1 MSNLPP
7 SGEIPR
13 GAIRFNTD
21 SNKPELWDGSQWA
34 EFQLS
39 TPNLGRGVDTEPGA
53 RGVFGGGSNPDLS
66 PVDRTT
72 IDYLNISSTGDAQ
85 DFGDLTTG
93 RTNPGCCSSQTRAVW
108 IGGEAPGV
116 NDEIDFV
123 TISST
128 GAAVD
133 WGVNLDT
140 SRRYLMGCGNQTRG
154 IFGGGGTPAATN
166 VIQYITISSAG
177 TRNTFGEL
185 TVDNMVNAGACSN
198 SVKGVFIDG
207 NNITAGRHIQA
218 VNIASTGNSQNFGD
232 VIDDGDASRSCAN
245 TVRGLVVGAGQRNTM
260 EYVTISSLGNS
271 TDFGDLSQAR
281 FGVGATGDKVRAIF
295 GGGWTPTIVNTVDYV
310 QFMSQGNAVDFANLS
325 EARRET
331 GAGSNAH
338 GGL

>member
-1 MSNLPP
+1 MSNLP

-39 TPNLGRGVDTEPGA
+39 SPALGRGADTGPGA
-53 RGVFGGGSNPDLS
+53 RGIFGGGNNPGLS

-72 IDYLNISSTGDAQ
+72 IDYINISSTGDAQ

-93 RTNPGCCSSQTRAVW
+93 RANPGCCSSQTRAIW
-108 IGGEAPGV
+108 LGGEAPGV
-116 NDEIDFV
+116 NAEIDFV

-128 GAAVD
+128 GSAVD

-140 SRRYLMGCGNQTRG
+140 ARRYLMGCGNQTRG
-154 IFGGGGTPAATN
+154 IFGGGGTPAVTN
-166 VIQYITISSAG
+166 VIQYVTISSAG
-177 TRNTFGEL
+177 TRSDFGDL

-198 SVKGVFIDG
+198 ATRGVFIDG
-207 NNITAGRHIQA
+207 NSITAGRHIQA
-218 VNIASTGNSQNFGD
+218 VTIATTGDAQNFGD

-245 TVRGLVVGAGQRNTM
+245 TVRGLIVGAGQRNTM

-271 TDFGDLSQAR
+271 IDFGDLSQER
-281 FGVGATGDKVRAIF
+281 FGIGATGDKIRAIF
-295 GGGWTPTIVNTVDYV
+295 GGGWTPTMVDTIDYV
-310 QFMSQGNAVDFANLS
+310 QFMSQGNAVDFGNLF
-325 EARRET
+325 EARREP